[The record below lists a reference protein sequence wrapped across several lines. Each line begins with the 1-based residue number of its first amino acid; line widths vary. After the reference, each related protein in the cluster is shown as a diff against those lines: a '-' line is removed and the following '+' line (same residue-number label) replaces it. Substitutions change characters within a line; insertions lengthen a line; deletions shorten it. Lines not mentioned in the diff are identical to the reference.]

1 VPRTRILNRIFSAT
15 SVLSAVKLA
24 KKVTERAKY
33 LYGPVP
39 SRRLG
44 LSLGVDIVPLK
55 ICTLNCVYCQL
66 GRTTQK
72 SLERGDFVDI
82 DAVLAEL
89 KERLAQGLQADFI
102 TISGSGEPTLNAR
115 LGELI
120 DGIRAITDIPIAI
133 ITNGTLLYRQ
143 DVRADCAK
151 ADVVLPSLDAGDDQ
165 CFQRVNRPHKDISI
179 EKLISGLCKF
189 RQEFAGQI
197 WLEVFFVEGLNNDAE
212 QIAKIRDAIARI
224 RPDKV
229 QLNTAIRP
237 AAEPGVRK
245 LSAEKLQAIATGLG
259 ENCEVVA
266 DFSPS
271 RHCPHL
277 QNTAESVLSMLK
289 RRPCSLDDICSGLG
303 ISGDDALEYV
313 RRFQQLGVISTEE
326 RYGIVFFKAR

>member
-1 VPRTRILNRIFSAT
+1 MGKKT
-15 SVLSAVKLA
+15 SQQS
-24 KKVTERAKY
+24 KY

-72 SLERGDFVDI
+72 SVERKDFVSI
-82 DAVLAEL
+82 DAILAEL
-89 KERLAQGLQADFI
+89 KERLAQNLEADYI
-102 TISGSGEPTLNAR
+102 TISGSGEPTLNCR

-120 DGIRAITDIPIAI
+120 DGIRAMTDIPIAI

-143 DVRADCAK
+143 DVCADCAK
-151 ADVVLPSLDAGDDQ
+151 ADVVLPSLDAGDEQ
-165 CFQRVNRPHKDISI
+165 GFQKVNRPHKDISI

-189 RQEFAGQI
+189 RQEFAGQL
-197 WLEVFFVEGLNNDAE
+197 WLEVFLIEGLNTDVE
-212 QIAKIRDAIARI
+212 QIAKIKAAIALI

-229 QLNTAIRP
+229 QLNTAVRP
-237 AAEPGVRK
+237 AAEPNVR
-245 LSAEKLQAIATGLG
+245 SVDAEKLRAIAAGLG

-266 DFSPS
+266 DFPLG
-271 RHCPHL
+271 RHRRYL
-277 QNTAESVLSMLK
+277 QDTADSVLSMLK

-303 ISGDDALEYV
+303 IHRNDALKY
-313 RRFQQLGVISTEE
+313 ISYLQSQGLISSEKT
-326 RYGIVFFKAR
+326 GQATFFKVK